1 MSDSY
6 YELVDDG
13 VDDGQGLA
21 QRFIATD
28 LVRSTWSHAIQHGAP
43 PSALL
48 VRGLER
54 CAQRDDTRLSRVVID
69 LLGPFQLKATCGFA
83 PGSNAQANRS
93 NWWAPRCWPLDR
105 PVSPVRSPA
114 RAGGG

>member
-1 MSDSY
+1 MNPTLLSNGFCFGEGPRAGSKDCSPAPACPDQKRGS
-6 YELVDDG
+6 VT
-13 VDDGQGLA
+13 
-21 QRFIATD
+21 QRQEGGSCPTFITND

-69 LLGPFQLKATCGFA
+69 LLGA
-83 PGSNAQANRS
+83 
-93 NWWAPRCWPLDR
+93 
-105 PVSPVRSPA
+105 
-114 RAGGG
+114 